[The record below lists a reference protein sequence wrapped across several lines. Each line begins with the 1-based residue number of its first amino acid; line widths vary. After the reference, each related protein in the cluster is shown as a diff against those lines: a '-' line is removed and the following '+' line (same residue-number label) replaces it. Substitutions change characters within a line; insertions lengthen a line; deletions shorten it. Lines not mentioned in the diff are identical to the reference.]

1 MKAMLEELQASGMS
15 EDEIL
20 EKTQLLMK
28 AFGKEDSASTAEY
41 KLLRWDEA
49 EFKELEQR
57 PKFKTLLKHG

>member
-49 EFKELEQR
+49 EFKEFEQR